1 MKLSALHK
9 ISAAIATAVLV
20 LLVGLVAI
28 SAVEAGRRASARA
41 LATHEMRKQLDA
53 VLLHLQDAETGQ
65 RGFIITGNPTYLAPY
80 EAATDKLEAEIAQ
93 LRTSGGDIASIERID
108 SLSRLVGAK
117 LAELDST
124 IRLRREV
131 GLVDAVALVATDE
144 GQGLMVSARSL
155 VRAMEADS
163 ETALERELAAA
174 RTWTLIAFAVI
185 TVGSI
190 AAFLLAVFL
199 NRALRRDVLAQQN
212 MNEQLTYQRGQLTD
226 QAVALANQAKKLQA
240 QTAEL
245 EVQRDAA
252 DSAAAEAKEAALRAR
267 EGADALRESEQRFR
281 EMADTA
287 PALIWMADTQKL
299 CTYFNR
305 PWLDFT
311 GRTLEQEIGNG
322 WMDVIHPDDL
332 AACVAGYNR
341 AFDARD
347 PYEMEYRVRRH
358 DGEYRWVIDH
368 GIPRYTASG
377 EFVGYIGSCIDIT
390 DRRRAEEERGAL
402 SEAIPQM
409 VWTARPD
416 GWADY
421 FNRRWFE
428 YTGRSQSETE
438 GWAWDTVVHPDD
450 LSRCLGA
457 WKHSVST
464 GQPYQVEYRLR
475 RADGSYRWHL
485 GRAQP
490 LRGDDGAVLRWFGT
504 STDIHDQKET
514 ERALTMHTRVLE
526 SMREGV
532 NVSNADGIIVYTNP
546 AEDEMFGYAPGQLIG
561 KHVTTLNAYPPGE
574 NERIVADVIDQLQR
588 RGEWNGEWV
597 NVRQDGTPF
606 RTHARMTAL
615 EQDGAKYWVC
625 VQEDVTERRNVE
637 ERQEFLEEATRLLS
651 GSLDYHENLR
661 SITRHCIPFLAD
673 YCSVDVVTADGEIS
687 RVESAHRDPEK
698 EALLREV
705 WTLYPYRASDRVGV
719 PEVLRSMTPQ
729 LVPEFPESAM
739 VAFTRD
745 DRHLAMLRELGPRS
759 YICVPLV
766 ARGRAYGAISLVLS
780 ESPRSY
786 AQGDLELALELAR
799 RAATAIDNARLY
811 AAEHAARTAAERASE
826 RTVRLQRVTAALARA
841 ITVDDVARA
850 IVTDGLAALGAGGAS
865 LALLRNDTTF
875 DIVDATGYSIE
886 AVEPWRHF
894 PASATVPLADAV
906 RDRQL
911 ILLGSLEE
919 RTARYPNLARSRGD
933 RYAAIAAAPLL
944 IGDRALGA
952 IGISYVDERTF
963 TDDDREFIW
972 TIATICAQA
981 VERTQLYQAEQR
993 ARQRTAFLSDATAV
1007 LTSSL
1012 DYEATLRR
1020 TADLAVPQLSDWCLV
1035 DLLNPDRSIR
1045 RVVVA
1050 HADPEKLALGLE
1062 VQRRAPRD
1070 PDAPAGVAKVLR
1082 TGESQLHPTMSDAM
1096 LEGIAIDDDHLA
1108 LLRQIG
1114 IRSVMSVPLT
1124 ARGRTLGAMTFVSA
1138 ESGREHDESDLALA
1152 EELARRAGLAVDNAR
1167 LFQEAEEARAVAT
1180 SANQAKSDFL
1190 ATMSHE
1196 IRTPIN
1202 AIVGYT
1208 QLLEIGIFGTL
1219 TDEQRVQLSRIGS
1232 STHHLLGLVNE
1243 VLDLAKVESGTMVL
1257 DNEPAVAGGVV
1268 DSALALIRPQ
1278 GAAKGVAI
1286 AEQCGGARDSRFIG
1300 DEHRVRQVLTN
1311 LLANAVKFTD
1321 RGGRVDVRCT
1331 VTRTPPPDSG
1341 LAVNGLW
1348 VAFDV
1353 EDTGIGIE
1361 REQLSRIFEPFTQA
1375 DTGYT
1380 RERSGTGLGLAIS
1393 RRLARLMGG
1402 DITVESALGI
1412 GSTFTLWMPG
1422 IGVAE
1427 DGVAPSPVPRRT
1439 PASMASQA
1447 GAADMPGDVATA
1459 EKEPALVEL
1468 GSKLIESVGGVV
1480 TAWRDRVRTDPGM
1493 SGAAGAATDA
1503 QLEDHAATFLTDVGL
1518 ALRTIGGAGADAS
1531 QLMRDGNEILR
1542 TLAERHGAQR
1552 LRIGWTESDMEREM
1566 ALLGEET
1573 RSALHRAATPALSA
1587 SLDRVCSLVSRFFDQ
1602 ALRTS
1607 RRAYRTEGET
1617 RTRG

>member
-1 MKLSALHK
+1 MTLSALHK

-65 RGFIITGNPTYLAPY
+65 RGFLITGNPTYLAPY
-80 EAATDKLEAEIAQ
+80 DAATDKLEAEVAQ
-93 LRTSGGDIASIERID
+93 LRRSGGDIASIERLD

-144 GQGLMVSARSL
+144 GRRLMDSARSL
-155 VRAMEADS
+155 VRDMEADS
-163 ETALERELAAA
+163 ETALERQLAAA
-174 RTWTLIAFAVI
+174 RTWTLVAFAVI
-185 TVGSI
+185 TLGSL

-199 NRALRRDVLAQQN
+199 NRALRRDVVAQQN

-226 QAVALANQAKKLQA
+226 QALALATQAKRLQA

-245 EVQRDAA
+245 ENQRDAA
-252 DSAAAEAKEAALRAR
+252 NRAAAEAKEAALRAR

-287 PALIWMADTQKL
+287 PVLIWMADSQKL

-305 PWLDFT
+305 AWLDFT
-311 GRTLEQEIGNG
+311 GRTLDQEIGNG
-322 WMDVIHPDDL
+322 WMDAIHPDDL
-332 AACVAGYNR
+332 AACVAGYSR

-347 PYEMEYRVRRH
+347 PYEMEYRVRRN

-390 DRRRAEEERGAL
+390 DRRRAEDERGAL
-402 SEAIPQM
+402 AEAIPQI
-409 VWTARPD
+409 VWTARAD
-416 GWADY
+416 GWTDY

-428 YTGRSQSETE
+428 YTGRSQAETE
-438 GWAWDTVVHPDD
+438 GWGWDKVVHPDD
-450 LSRCLGA
+450 LSRCVAA

-464 GQPYQVEYRLR
+464 GEPYQVEYRLR
-475 RADGSYRWHL
+475 RADGSFRWHL

-490 LRGDDGAVLRWFGT
+490 LRGDGGEILRWFGT
-504 STDIHDQKET
+504 STNIHDQKET
-514 ERALTMHTRVLE
+514 ERALTMHTRVIE

-532 NVSNADGIIVYTNP
+532 NVSSAAGIIVYTNP

-574 NERIVADVIDQLQR
+574 NERVVADVIGQLQQ
-588 RGEWNGEWV
+588 RGEWNGEWE
-597 NVRQDGTPF
+597 NVRKDGTPF
-606 RTHARMTAL
+606 KTHARITAL

-625 VQEDVTERRNVE
+625 VQEDVTERRSVE
-637 ERQEFLEEATRLLS
+637 ERQGFLEEATRLLS
-651 GSLDYHENLR
+651 GSLDYRETLR

-705 WTLYPYRASDRVGV
+705 WTLYPYRATDRVGV

-729 LVPEFPESAM
+729 LVPGFPESAL
-739 VAFTRD
+739 VSFTRD

-780 ESPRSY
+780 ESTRTY
-786 AQGDLELALELAR
+786 TQADLDLALELAR

-875 DIVDATGYSIE
+875 DIVDATGYSME

-894 PASATVPLADAV
+894 PVTATVPLADAV

-911 ILLGSLEE
+911 ILLGSLGE
-919 RTARYPNLARSRGD
+919 RAARYPDLVQGRRD
-933 RYAAIAAAPLL
+933 QFEAIAAAPLL
-944 IGDRALGA
+944 VGDRAVGA
-952 IGISYVDERTF
+952 IGISYVEAHTF

-1045 RVVVA
+1045 RVVAA
-1050 HADPEKLALGLE
+1050 HADPEKLALALE
-1062 VQRRAPRD
+1062 VQRRSPD
-1070 PDAPAGVAKVLR
+1070 PDAQAGVAKVLR

-1096 LEGIAIDDDHLA
+1096 LEGIAADADHLA

-1208 QLLEIGIFGTL
+1208 QLLDIGIFGTL
-1219 TDEQRVQLSRIGS
+1219 TDEQRTQLSRIGS

-1257 DNEPAVAGGVV
+1257 ENEPAVAGAVV

-1286 AEQCGGARDSRFIG
+1286 AEQCGGARDSRFVG

-1331 VTRTPPPDSG
+1331 ITRTPPADSG
-1341 LAVNGLW
+1341 LAANGQW
-1348 VAFDV
+1348 IGFDI
-1353 EDTGIGIE
+1353 EDSGIGIE

-1402 DITVESALGI
+1402 DITVESVLGI

-1427 DGVAPSPVPRRT
+1427 EGVTPSAVLRHT
-1439 PASMASQA
+1439 PAVMESQA
-1447 GAADMPGDVATA
+1447 STEISGDVATT

-1468 GSKLIESVGGVV
+1468 GSKLIESVGEIV
-1480 TAWRDRVRTDPGM
+1480 TAWRDRVRTDPGILT
-1493 SGAAGAATDA
+1493 SARSATDA

-1518 ALRTIGGAGADAS
+1518 ALRTIGRAGEDAS

-1542 TLAERHGAQR
+1542 TVAERHGAQR
-1552 LRIGWTESDMEREM
+1552 MRIGWTEADMDREM

-1573 RSALHRAATPALSA
+1573 QAALHRAATSALST
-1587 SLDRVCSLVSRFFDQ
+1587 SLDRACALVAKFFDQ

-1607 RRAYRTEGET
+1607 RRAYRAEGET